1 MSLPFFKLFVL
12 CLFALHM
19 IHASEKSTL
28 KNPDKVTKS
37 SEIHVLDSPPK
48 DSRIPKKENL
58 VDAEK
63 TLDSQYEPPEKK
75 KKHVLMFHPWGTQ
88 SHMGQFKP
96 LIQGLLSAGN
106 MVTAV
111 FVRET
116 KIIHEDYTEII
127 VEDG

>member
-1 MSLPFFKLFVL
+1 
-12 CLFALHM
+12 M

-28 KNPDKVTKS
+28 KKPGKDTTSSGKYVPDS
-37 SEIHVLDSPPK
+37 SQKEAK
-48 DSRIPKKENL
+48 IPNKESL
-58 VDAEK
+58 VDPEK
-63 TLDSQYEPPEKK
+63 KLDSQYEAPKK
-75 KKHVLMFHPWGTQ
+75 KKHILMFHPWGTQ

-96 LIQGLLSAGN
+96 LIHGLLKSGN

>member
-1 MSLPFFKLFVL
+1 MFFKLLLF
-12 CLFALHM
+12 CLFALHR
-19 IHASEKSTL
+19 IVASEKSTL
-28 KNPDKVTKS
+28 KNPDTLTKS
-37 SEIHVLDSPPK
+37 SGIEVPDSPPIESILPK
-48 DSRIPKKENL
+48 QDSLLYAEN
-58 VDAEK
+58 
-63 TLDSQYEPPEKK
+63 TLESQHEPPKKK

-96 LIQGLLSAGN
+96 LIHGLLNSGN

-116 KIIHEDYTEII
+116 KIIHDDYTEII